1 MARQQF
7 GRGGMNRVKY
17 TLVPLVF
24 AVLRL
29 IDRANAAGAKCP
41 VKLKK
46 LFKFAHE
53 TITALATS
61 SHTIVSLRLFLQ
73 TSLAADRLAG
83 SGRGNDY
90 TAIAYEFIVQSF
102 IIYEEMDNSKQQRAA
117 INQII
122 GSLYQCVNF
131 EKEEYEN
138 LVTRVTQ
145 YAAKLLKKP
154 DQCRMVSLCCNLF
167 WAYEAG
173 KKKKY
178 EDTRRVLECLQRCLK
193 IADACMGDHTQLFV
207 EVLNSYLYFFEHG
220 CPTITPKYIAGLIA
234 LIEAN
239 NNATENDSLDD
250 AKATS
255 VFFKNTLSHIRSL
268 KNDEKMKKLLV
279 GLDV

>member
-1 MARQQF
+1 
-7 GRGGMNRVKY
+7 V
-17 TLVPLVF
+17 V
-24 AVLRL
+24 VL
-29 IDRANAAGAKCP
+29 AAGAKCP